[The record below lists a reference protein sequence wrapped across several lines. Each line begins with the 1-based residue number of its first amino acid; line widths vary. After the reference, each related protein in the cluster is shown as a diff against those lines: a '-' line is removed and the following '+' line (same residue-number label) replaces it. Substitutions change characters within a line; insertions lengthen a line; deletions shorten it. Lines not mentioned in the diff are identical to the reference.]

1 MTDTIKG
8 KLSGLKSK
16 MHFSR
21 HRGKPPE
28 TGNDDLTEVNA
39 TNPLPELGEPVSDSK
54 ISKSKQMLESIVV
67 HGLLNLAENR
77 LSDDAFVDA
86 VFEKAYELLPA
97 AVRLAV
103 SREVCRTYLHSRKKP
118 LLAQLQQYRHD
129 RLSITAL
136 PAHHDAMS
144 AGAVSEVTAKTQHE
158 GSPDT

>member
-8 KLSGLKSK
+8 KLKGLKSK

-21 HRGKPPE
+21 HRGKQPE
-28 TGNDDLTEVNA
+28 TGNDDLTEVDA
-39 TNPLPELGEPVSDSK
+39 MNPLPELGEPVSDSK
-54 ISKSKQMLESIVV
+54 ISKSRQMLESIVV

-103 SREVCRTYLHSRKKP
+103 SREMCRTYLHSRKKP
-118 LLAQLQQYRHD
+118 LLTQLQQYRHD

-144 AGAVSEVTAKTQHE
+144 AGADSEVTAKTQHE
-158 GSPDT
+158 GSSDT

>member
-21 HRGKPPE
+21 HRGKSPE
-28 TGNDDLTEVNA
+28 TGNEDLTEVGA
-39 TNPLPELGEPVSDSK
+39 TNSLPELGESVSDSK
-54 ISKSKQMLESIVV
+54 VSKSRQMLESIVI

-103 SREVCRTYLHSRKKP
+103 SREMCRTYLHSRKKP
-118 LLAQLQQYRHD
+118 LLTQLQQYRHD

-158 GSPDT
+158 GAPDT

>member
-1 MTDTIKG
+1 
-8 KLSGLKSK
+8 
-16 MHFSR
+16 
-21 HRGKPPE
+21 
-28 TGNDDLTEVNA
+28 
-39 TNPLPELGEPVSDSK
+39 
-54 ISKSKQMLESIVV
+54 ML

-97 AVRLAV
+97 AVRMAV
-103 SREVCRTYLHSRKKP
+103 SREMCRTYLHSRKKP

-144 AGAVSEVTAKTQHE
+144 AGAASKVNTE